1 MSCSSHGHGVIPE
14 TVRPSSSPDTY
25 IMRSCVPAIH
35 CEWEPHETW
44 CSIHS
49 IPLWAPHV
57 FQFQQP
63 WSQWTDCPGVFQ
75 PSTVMNLLLY
85 SSHQHCVTC
94 WCSGY
99 TTTVRPVVI
108 PAIIHCWEVS
118 SLQASTIQNQ
128 CDLACSNSRTSYEIQ
143 CSSHALLW
151 LLDPPV
157 CKCLSSQHTL
167 WDPMPAPA
175 IIHIMWYYYYQ
186 QHQQGG
192 TNKIALTFS
201 DDTMT

>member
-1 MSCSSHGHGVIPE
+1 MDWLPW
-14 TVRPSSSPDTY
+14 
-25 IMRSCVPAIH
+25 CVPAIH
-35 CEWEPHETW
+35 Q
-44 CSIHS
+44 HS
-49 IPLWAPHV
+49 
-57 FQFQQP
+57 
-63 WSQWTDCPGVFQ
+63 C
-75 PSTVMNLLLY
+75 VMNLLLY

-201 DDTMT
+201 DDTMTLTLLDDCMKWHALNQKMRALSGFPLFLFHALLFVIMIMNV